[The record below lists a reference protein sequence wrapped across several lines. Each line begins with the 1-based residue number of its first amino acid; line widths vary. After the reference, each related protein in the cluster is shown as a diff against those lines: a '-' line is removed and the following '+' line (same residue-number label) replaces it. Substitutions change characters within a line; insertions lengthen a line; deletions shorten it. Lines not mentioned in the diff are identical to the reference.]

1 MSYAIIR
8 NAKYKRE
15 NLMAVYRHNERK
27 NKNYSNKDIDRTK
40 TYLNYSLKDPEFNYV
55 KEFDKIIK
63 KYDLK
68 GQIKTVSNIIC
79 EYMITSDSDFFKRI
93 GEEETK
99 RFFETAYKFVSEYKD
114 LGEKYILSAKVHY
127 DEKSPHMHL
136 IFLPVVHTKD
146 KKGNPIDKLAC
157 SEFWKAKDSYRQL
170 QTAFFEYMVENGF
183 DLQRGLPKEE
193 TERIHYTLKEYKNI
207 TNFEKTKEQLQ
218 NIKLELPAVP
228 DITDIHMNRLS
239 KKRDEVILEE
249 IIKPKDKL
257 INELYH
263 DNFLMQQALLRNT
276 KLVEKAE
283 KYQKE
288 RAEIMSDNRD
298 LHNEVENIKKEYKEK
313 EFDLEWN
320 YKNKINYLEKENNR
334 LNKIIDKFYKTIDK
348 FIEWICDK
356 FNFGDSKELVK
367 KFENDTHTLIDP
379 VKQMKKEEREK
390 ALDFDR

>member
-68 GQIKTVSNIIC
+68 GQIKTVSNIVC

-99 RFFETAYKFVSEYKD
+99 RYFATAYKFVSEFKD

-146 KKGNPIDKLAC
+146 KKGNSIDKLAC

-170 QTAFFEYMVENGF
+170 QNAFFEYMVENGF

-193 TERIHYTLKEYKNI
+193 TERMHYTLKEYKNI

-239 KKRDEVILEE
+239 KKRDGVILEE

-257 INELYH
+257 IDELYH

-288 RAEIMSDNRD
+288 RAEIMADNRD
-298 LHNEVENIKKEYKEK
+298 LHNEVENIKKEYEKK

-320 YKNKINYLEKENNR
+320 YKNKINHLEQENNR

-348 FIEWICDK
+348 FIEWICNK

-367 KFENDTHTLIDP
+367 KFEDETHTLVDP
-379 VKQMKKEEREK
+379 VKQLECEEKEK
-390 ALDFDR
+390 NFDFDR

>member
-68 GQIKTVSNIIC
+68 GQIKTVSNIVC

-99 RFFETAYKFVSEYKD
+99 RYFETAYKFVSAYKD
-114 LGEKYILSAKVHY
+114 LGEKYIISAKVHY

-136 IFLPVVHTKD
+136 IFLPVVHTID

-170 QTAFFEYMVENGF
+170 QNAFFEYMVENGF

-193 TERIHYTLKEYKNI
+193 TERMHYTLKEYKNI
-207 TNFEKTKEQLQ
+207 TNFEKTKEQLK
-218 NIKLELPAVP
+218 NIKLELPDVP
-228 DITDIHMNRLS
+228 DITDIHMNRWS
-239 KKRDEVILEE
+239 KKRDEVILEK

-288 RAEIMSDNRD
+288 RAEIMADNRD
-298 LHNEVENIKKEYKEK
+298 LHNEVENIKKEYEKK

-320 YKNKINYLEKENNR
+320 YKNKINHLEKENNR
-334 LNKIIDKFYKTIDK
+334 LNRIIEKFYKTIDK
-348 FIEWICDK
+348 FIEWICNK

-367 KFENDTHTLIDP
+367 KFEDDTRTFIDP
-379 VKQMKKEEREK
+379 VKQIEKEEKEWYLER
-390 ALDFDR
+390 

>member
-68 GQIKTVSNIIC
+68 GQIKTVSNIVC

-99 RFFETAYKFVSEYKD
+99 RYFETAYKFVSEYKD

-170 QTAFFEYMVENGF
+170 QNAFFEYMVENGF

-193 TERIHYTLKEYKNI
+193 TERMHYTLKEYKNI

-218 NIKLELPAVP
+218 NIKLELPNIP
-228 DITDIHMNRLS
+228 DISDIHMNRLS
-239 KKRDEVILEE
+239 KKRDELILEE

-288 RAEIMSDNRD
+288 RAEIMSDNKD
-298 LHNEVENIKKEYKEK
+298 LHNEVENIKKEYEKK

-320 YKNKINYLEKENNR
+320 YKNKINHLEKENNR

-348 FIEWICDK
+348 FIEWICTK
-356 FNFGDSKELVK
+356 FNFGDSKELIK
-367 KFENDTHTLIDP
+367 NFQDETHTFINP
-379 VKQMKKEEREK
+379 AKQIEKENMEKEWDLER
-390 ALDFDR
+390 

>member
-68 GQIKTVSNIIC
+68 GQIKTVSNIVC

-99 RFFETAYKFVSEYKD
+99 RYFETAYKFVSAYKD
-114 LGEKYILSAKVHY
+114 LGEKYIISAKVHY

-136 IFLPVVHTKD
+136 IFLPVVHTID

-170 QTAFFEYMVENGF
+170 QNAFFEYMVENGF

-193 TERIHYTLKEYKNI
+193 TERMHYTLKEYKNI
-207 TNFEKTKEQLQ
+207 TNFEKTKEQLK
-218 NIKLELPAVP
+218 NIKLELPDVP
-228 DITDIHMNRLS
+228 DITDIHMNRWS
-239 KKRDEVILEE
+239 KKRDEVILEK

-288 RAEIMSDNRD
+288 RAEIMADNRD
-298 LHNEVENIKKEYKEK
+298 LHNEVENIKKEYEKK

-320 YKNKINYLEKENNR
+320 YKNKINHLEKENNR
-334 LNKIIDKFYKTIDK
+334 LNKIIEKFYKTIDK
-348 FIEWICDK
+348 FIEWICNK

-367 KFENDTHTLIDP
+367 KFEDDTRTFIDP
-379 VKQMKKEEREK
+379 VKQIEKEEKEWYLER
-390 ALDFDR
+390 

>member
-68 GQIKTVSNIIC
+68 GQIKTVSNIVC

-99 RFFETAYKFVSEYKD
+99 RYFETAYKFVSAYKD
-114 LGEKYILSAKVHY
+114 LGEKYIISAKVHY

-136 IFLPVVHTKD
+136 IFLPVVHTID

-170 QTAFFEYMVENGF
+170 QNAFFEYMVENGF

-193 TERIHYTLKEYKNI
+193 TERMHYTLKEYKNI
-207 TNFEKTKEQLQ
+207 TNFEKTKEQLK
-218 NIKLELPAVP
+218 NIKLELPDVP
-228 DITDIHMNRLS
+228 DITDIHMNRWS
-239 KKRDEVILEE
+239 KKRDEVILEK

-288 RAEIMSDNRD
+288 RAEIMADNRD
-298 LHNEVENIKKEYKEK
+298 LHNEVENIKKEYEKK

-320 YKNKINYLEKENNR
+320 YKNKINHLEKENNR
-334 LNKIIDKFYKTIDK
+334 LNRIIEKFYKTIDK
-348 FIEWICDK
+348 FIEWICNK

-367 KFENDTHTLIDP
+367 KF
-379 VKQMKKEEREK
+379 
-390 ALDFDR
+390 

>member
-68 GQIKTVSNIIC
+68 GQIKTVSNIVC

-99 RFFETAYKFVSEYKD
+99 GYFSTAYKFVSEYKD

-136 IFLPVVHTKD
+136 IFLPVVHTVD

-170 QTAFFEYMVENGF
+170 QNAFFEYMVKNVFE
-183 DLQRGLPKEE
+183 LQRGLPKEE
-193 TERIHYTLKEYKNI
+193 TERMHYTLKEYKNI
-207 TNFEKTKEQLQ
+207 SNFEKTKEQLQ
-218 NIKLELPAVP
+218 NMKLELPNVP
-228 DITDIHMNRLS
+228 DITDIHMNRWS

-249 IIKPKDKL
+249 IIKNKDKI

-263 DNFLMQQALLRNT
+263 NNFLMQQALLRNT

-298 LHNEVENIKKEYKEK
+298 LHNEVENIKKEYEKK

-320 YKNKINYLEKENNR
+320 YKNKINHLEKENNR

-348 FIEWICDK
+348 FIEWICNK

-367 KFENDTHTLIDP
+367 NFQDETHTLIDP
-379 VKQMKKEEREK
+379 VKQLEREDRDK
-390 ALDFDR
+390 EFDLDR

>member
-40 TYLNYSLKDPEFNYV
+40 SYLNYSLKDPEFNYV

-68 GQIKTVSNIIC
+68 GQIKIVSNIVC

-99 RFFETAYKFVSEYKD
+99 RYFSTAYKFVSEYKD

-136 IFLPVVHTKD
+136 IFLPIVHTTD

-170 QTAFFEYMVENGF
+170 QNAFFEYMVENGF

-193 TERIHYTLKEYKNI
+193 TERMHYTLKEYKNI
-207 TNFEKTKEQLQ
+207 TNFEKTKEQLK
-218 NIKLELPAVP
+218 NIKLELPDVP

-239 KKRDEVILEE
+239 KKRDEVILDK

-288 RAEIMSDNRD
+288 RAEIMADNRD
-298 LHNEVENIKKEYKEK
+298 LHNEVENIKKEYEKK

-320 YKNKINYLEKENNR
+320 YKNKINHLEKENNR
-334 LNKIIDKFYKTIDK
+334 LNKIIEKFYKTIDK
-348 FIEWICDK
+348 FIEWICNK

-367 KFENDTHTLIDP
+367 KFEDDTRTFIDP
-379 VKQMKKEEREK
+379 VKQIEKEEKEWYLER
-390 ALDFDR
+390 

>member
-40 TYLNYSLKDPEFNYV
+40 SYLNYSLKDPEFNYV

-68 GQIKTVSNIIC
+68 GQIKIVSNIVC

-99 RFFETAYKFVSEYKD
+99 RYFSTAYKFVSEYKD

-136 IFLPVVHTKD
+136 IFLPIVHTTD

-170 QTAFFEYMVENGF
+170 QNTFFEYMVENGF
-183 DLQRGLPKEE
+183 DLQRGLSKEE
-193 TERIHYTLKEYKNI
+193 TERMHYTLKEYKNI
-207 TNFEKTKEQLQ
+207 TNFEKTKEHLQ
-218 NIKLELPAVP
+218 NIKLELPDVP

-239 KKRDEVILEE
+239 KKRDEVILDK

-288 RAEIMSDNRD
+288 RTEIMSDNRD
-298 LHNEVENIKKEYKEK
+298 LHNEVENIKKEYEKK
-313 EFDLEWN
+313 EFDLEWK
-320 YKNKINYLEKENNR
+320 YKNKINYLEKENSH
-334 LNKIIDKFYKTIDK
+334 LHKIIDRFYKTIDK
-348 FIEWICDK
+348 FMEWICDK
-356 FNFGDSKELVK
+356 FNFGNSKKLVK
-367 KFENDTHTLIDP
+367 EFEDDTHTLIDP
-379 VKQMKKEEREK
+379 VNQLKKEERENEFS
-390 ALDFDR
+390 FDK